1 MDEMS
6 LYQIAISSMLVG
18 WFIGLILIWVRY
30 GQFPHAKLALVALL
44 LWPFLLLDEW
54 LKLSGYES
62 QLSFLV
68 GASQIFSA
76 IIAACLV
83 LSIRK
88 LTLTKFANN
97 NVLFFIPCLV
107 LLAGQLPLWLTP
119 SDTRVGMLFSPP
131 VGDVLVNWPYYA
143 TYLFS
148 AIVTLSFAVHAAEY
162 LASYHYYLSDQVVDI
177 DIFEMRFTAN
187 GCYVLM
193 FTSFL
198 SICIIGL
205 AVFDWLP
212 AVVQWQTLVNML
224 NATGTLYLLLLLVQN
239 RKYSPTPFAYAQMD
253 KKAYSED
260 HLRFTLKQAE
270 KAIIQHKAY
279 KRKGLR
285 IKQVAEAANV
295 EPAALALATRFVLN
309 RNFRAFVYHYRLEY
323 AKKVLMR
330 TDQKV
335 TSVAKRLGFNSEK
348 YLSNVFVKYIGLMS
362 KRDKKK
368 NTEDVKMRSPKTAK

>member
-1 MDEMS
+1 MGEMS
-6 LYQIAISSMLVG
+6 LYQIAISSMLIG

-30 GQFPHAKLALVALL
+30 GQFPHAKLILVAIL
-44 LWPFLLLDEW
+44 LWPLLLLDEW

-68 GASQIFSA
+68 GTSQFFSA
-76 IIAACLV
+76 IIIACVV
-83 LSIRK
+83 LSIRQ
-88 LTLTKFANN
+88 LTIAKFANN
-97 NVLFFIPCLV
+97 NILFFIPCL
-107 LLAGQLPLWLTP
+107 LLIAGQLPLWLE
-119 SDTRVGMLFSPP
+119 SNEVRVGMLFSPP
-131 VGDVLVNWPYYA
+131 VGDLLVNWPFYA
-143 TYLFS
+143 TYLFT
-148 AIVTLSFAVHAAEY
+148 AIITLSFAVHAAEY

-187 GCYVLM
+187 GCYILM

-205 AVFDWLP
+205 AMFDWLP
-212 AVVQWQTLVNML
+212 AIVHWQTLVNML
-224 NATGTLYLLLLLVQN
+224 NAIGCLYIILLLVQN
-239 RKYSPTPFAYAQMD
+239 RKYSPTPFVYSQMD
-253 KKAYSED
+253 KKTYSED

-285 IKQVAEAANV
+285 IKQVADAAHV

-335 TSVAKRLGFNSEK
+335 TSVARRLGFNSEK

-368 NTEDVKMRSPKTAK
+368 NAKAVKMNSPKTAK